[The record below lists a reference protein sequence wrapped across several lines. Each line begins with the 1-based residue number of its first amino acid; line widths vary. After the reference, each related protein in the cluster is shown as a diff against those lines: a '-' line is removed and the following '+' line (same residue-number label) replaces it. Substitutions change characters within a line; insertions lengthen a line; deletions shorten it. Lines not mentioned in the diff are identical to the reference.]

1 MAYVNPV
8 QQSSIAVAYIVRSWS
23 EIKEK
28 IHLKKQLFPGLKRTM
43 ADVQSGWILD
53 TSLP

>member
-8 QQSSIAVAYIVRSWS
+8 QQSPIADAYIVRSWS

-28 IHLKKQLFPGLKRTM
+28 IRLKKQLVPGLKRTM